1 MKRFMIAATTLIAAQ
16 GGALAASV
24 TNLDAVEHV
33 LVVTEGGTQTEI
45 PIAPGQ
51 TIEFCLEG
59 CFVQMPN
66 GDREALTGTETLE
79 IEASRGHVF

>member
-16 GGALAASV
+16 GGALAATV

-33 LVVTEGGTQTEI
+33 LVVTEGGT
-45 PIAPGQ
+45 PGQ